1 MLRALLLLLL
11 PPSLLALL
19 GASRACD
26 LRPPFSL
33 SRTGIV
39 CRITKPATLVLN
51 QETTKVIQKAF
62 QRAEYPDIKG
72 EKTMLFLGKVEY
84 GLYNIQISNLT
95 IASSEVELNEDKS
108 MSITIQHVSVTFQGT
123 LKYGYTG
130 AWLLKV
136 SHAIDFEIESSID
149 LQINTRLTCNHGKVW
164 ADTSDCYLTFHKLL
178 LHLHG
183 DKQPGWIKQLFTDFI
198 SFTLKLVLKAQVC
211 KEINT
216 LSNIMAEF
224 VQDTAADFLR
234 NGDIGVDISL
244 TQAPDIT
251 TGYIESHHRGL
262 LIYKNH
268 SGPTWDSTFSP
279 GLIPDSRMLYFW
291 FSDQVLNALALAA
304 FLDQRL
310 VLTLAGKE
318 FEAVMLNSR
327 GLEEHQDTLR
337 EILQGSSYSDAQV
350 EIKSV
355 AAPEITCQP
364 EGTVVK
370 SSVAVVVRVS
380 LQDPTEA
387 FYFEEDVTTTI
398 QASYEH
404 KKLILHL
411 SDSQIHLKTF
421 RSASKLSASDES
433 IQDFL
438 KVITAMVG
446 APMVIS
452 RIEPALTELMDSK
465 GLNLFEIINPEILT
479 KEGYLLLQMDFGFP
493 QHLLVDFLK
502 TIM

>member
-1 MLRALLLLLL
+1 PLALLLLLFLL
-11 PPSLLALL
+11 PPSLLALP

-26 LRPPFSL
+26 LRPPSSL
-33 SRTGIV
+33 ARTGIV

-62 QRAEYPDIKG
+62 QRAEYPDING
-72 EKTMLFLGKVEY
+72 EKNMLFLGKVEY
-84 GLYNIQISNLT
+84 GLTNIQISNLT
-95 IASSEVELNEDKS
+95 IASSEVELKEDKS
-108 MSITIQHVSVTFQGT
+108 ITITIRNVSVIFQGT

-136 SHAIDFEIESSID
+136 GHAIDFEIESSID
-149 LQINTRLTCNHGKVW
+149 LQINTRLTCNRGKVW
-164 ADTSDCYLTFHKLL
+164 ADTSDCYLSFHKLL
-178 LHLHG
+178 LHLQG

-224 VQDTAADFLR
+224 VQDKAADILSDG
-234 NGDIGVDISL
+234 NIGVDISL
-244 TQAPDIT
+244 TQTPDIT

-268 SGPTWDSTFSP
+268 SGPTWDSNFRPS
-279 GLIPDSRMLYFW
+279 LLPDSRMLYFW

-337 EILQGSSYSDAQV
+337 EILQSSSYSDAQV

-370 SSVAVVVRVS
+370 SCVAVVVRLS
-380 LQDPTEA
+380 HQNPS
-387 FYFEEDVTTTI
+387 EDVTTTI

-404 KKLILHL
+404 KKLVLHL

-421 RSASKLSASDES
+421 RSASKLSA
-433 IQDFL
+433 
-438 KVITAMVG
+438 VG
-446 APMVIS
+446 I
-452 RIEPALTELMDSK
+452 
-465 GLNLFEIINPEILT
+465 NLFLATCYTMTPIPRSSSTQSPLPTKLPPSTPCPVAWGNRGLSWPSGPRSTAPDDSGFFCLFLYGIFPVLT
-479 KEGYLLLQMDFGFP
+479 VCQTMY
-493 QHLLVDFLK
+493 
-502 TIM
+502 